1 MVTKTGESCCHVRCS
16 SLYTHTTKTLDM
28 PVLQQTHLLW
38 LRVATPNCFDFV
50 ICCILQLRSFL
61 FSLSPVIISR
71 MLYSL
76 SPHDLVIDIGFAIAK
91 SVDRKKIYWFNAW
104 EIKICCIPCCMLAC
118 ACRSPTAAL
127 QQPTREGIAVSGF
140 LQLMSM

>member
-1 MVTKTGESCCHVRCS
+1 MVTKTGESCWHVHCS
-16 SLYTHTTKTLDM
+16 SLYTHSTKRLDM

-91 SVDRKKIYWFNAW
+91 SMDKKKKYIGS
-104 EIKICCIPCCMLAC
+104 MLEKSRFVAYHAVC
-118 ACRSPTAAL
+118 WHVHVSL
-127 QQPTREGIAVSGF
+127 QQQHCNSQRGKE
-140 LQLMSM
+140 LQSLGSCS